1 MLVLKKEKQ
10 KREKKPSKF
19 KLWHQKMKLT
29 PRGKAILKLIYWG
42 IFFFILFLFL
52 GITSMFTRDDVPMN
66 SPVEQTPEEEKKPL
80 EEEVLPT
87 IQEMQEEVL
96 TGHIRYTYDIQIGGY
111 TYLFEG
117 DRYDTYEEGYKS
129 TQAGTIHYYKDDTGI
144 YQVNM
149 DERVLINDF
158 YFGLNENFFDL
169 SYLFQVMNTLG
180 LEEDPTNY
188 STSLIYVANDTEYRY
203 QLLISEDE
211 KHIIGIIIDNNQDI
225 YYDLDIEVIYE

>member
-1 MLVLKKEKQ
+1 MKKK
-10 KREKKPSKF
+10 EKKPSKF
-19 KLWHQKMKLT
+19 KLWKKKMKST

-42 IFFFILFLFL
+42 IFFVFLFLFL
-52 GITSMFTRDDVPMN
+52 GITSMFTRDTSTNP
-66 SPVEQTPEEEKKPL
+66 PVDQTPDEEGEEMI

-87 IQEMQEEVL
+87 VQEMQEEVL
-96 TGHIRYTYDIQIGGY
+96 MRHIRYTYNIQIGGY
-111 TYLFEG
+111 TYLLEG

-149 DERVLINDF
+149 DERVLIHDF
-158 YFGLNENFFDL
+158 YLGLNENFLDL
-169 SYLFQVMNTLG
+169 AYLFQVMNRLG
-180 LEEDPTNY
+180 LEEDSTDY
-188 STSLIYVANDTEYRY
+188 STNLIYVANDTEYRY
-203 QLLISEDE
+203 RLIISEDK

>member
-19 KLWHQKMKLT
+19 KLWHQKMKST
-29 PRGKAILKLIYWG
+29 SRGKAILKLIYWG

-117 DRYDTYEEGYKS
+117 DRYDTYEEGYNEGKKTCISYPVTYPITYPTKS
-129 TQAGTIHYYKDDTGI
+129 PYYPTPNTPYDPFYYKVTC
-144 YQVNM
+144 
-149 DERVLINDF
+149 
-158 YFGLNENFFDL
+158 
-169 SYLFQVMNTLG
+169 NTNNT
-180 LEEDPTNY
+180 DNSTIATN
-188 STSLIYVANDTEYRY
+188 TNGEQQI
-203 QLLISEDE
+203 
-211 KHIIGIIIDNNQDI
+211 
-225 YYDLDIEVIYE
+225 